1 MGVSRCSA
9 QGRIHATSNCV
20 FIFWQMEC
28 EVNVLK
34 RKVQEYQEHT
44 RNLREFSRG
53 QRDKLKQVI
62 VACASQLQE
71 KEAAME
77 QMRLEHDA
85 TLAYIARQLAFLQ
98 ANMLKEQQKLEAL
111 VGEKSHALE
120 ALTLENERL
129 RKQNK
134 KLVSKNLSDTTSS
147 GGDSSAK
154 SSFSSKSSELPR
166 LPPPP
171 PTDNNSTTNAANDED
186 QGAALPGSEPSVE
199 ELKPPRKKTVCGPKP
214 PVPSRAGINRL
225 LMQSASLAV
234 TPAAAT
240 ANSVPLPPRRSTS
253 LGISNSNLERAD
265 SGRESD
271 LTTSDV
277 EHITNIIGKRQTNSH
292 DEGFCSSHED
302 SSGSGGRS
310 GGGSRTAINHRD
322 VQKPKDIKLRNS
334 KAKSTAAANT
344 SPGSASNSL
353 QTLLEHQVVDNYTS
367 NSSNNSGGVTT
378 VTYWT
383 GSFL

>member
-1 MGVSRCSA
+1 
-9 QGRIHATSNCV
+9 
-20 FIFWQMEC
+20 MEC

-44 RNLREFSRG
+44 KNLRDFSRA
-53 QRDKLKQVI
+53 QRDKLRQVI
-62 VACASQLQE
+62 MACASQLQE

-98 ANMLKEQQKLEAL
+98 ANMLKEQQKLEAV
-111 VGEKSHALE
+111 VGEKTHALE
-120 ALTLENERL
+120 ALALENERL

-154 SSFSSKSSELPR
+154 SSFSSKSSEPR
-166 LPPPP
+166 LPPPAEC
-171 PTDNNSTTNAANDED
+171 STGDAANDED
-186 QGAALPGSEPSVE
+186 DGAALPVEPSVE
-199 ELKPPRKKTVCGPKP
+199 ELKPPPKKQPVCGPKP

-240 ANSVPLPPRRSTS
+240 ANTVPLPPRRSTS
-253 LGISNSNLERAD
+253 LGINLERAD

-277 EHITNIIGKRQTNSH
+277 EHTTNIIGKRQTNSH

-302 SSGSGGRS
+302 SSGSGGRGS
-310 GGGSRTAINHRD
+310 GGGCRTAINHRA
-322 VQKPKDIKLRNS
+322 VQKPKDIKLRSS
-334 KAKSTAAANT
+334 KAKTAAAAANT
-344 SPGSASNSL
+344 SAGSALASNSL
-353 QTLLEHQVVDNYTS
+353 QTLLEHQVVDDTS
-367 NSSNNSGGVTT
+367 NSSSSGGVTT

>member
-1 MGVSRCSA
+1 
-9 QGRIHATSNCV
+9 
-20 FIFWQMEC
+20 
-28 EVNVLK
+28 
-34 RKVQEYQEHT
+34 
-44 RNLREFSRG
+44 
-53 QRDKLKQVI
+53 
-62 VACASQLQE
+62 
-71 KEAAME
+71 ME

-154 SSFSSKSSELPR
+154 SSFSSKSSEPPR
-166 LPPPP
+166 LPPP

-199 ELKPPRKKTVCGPKP
+199 ELKPPPKKTVCGPKP

-277 EHITNIIGKRQTNSH
+277 EHTTNIIGKRQTNSH

-310 GGGSRTAINHRD
+310 GRTAINHRD

-353 QTLLEHQVVDNYTS
+353 QTLLEHQVVDNDTS

>member
-1 MGVSRCSA
+1 
-9 QGRIHATSNCV
+9 
-20 FIFWQMEC
+20 MEC

-34 RKVQEYQEHT
+34 RKVQEYQEHSK
-44 RNLREFSRG
+44 NLREFSRA

-98 ANMLKEQQKLEAL
+98 ANMLKEQQKLEAV
-111 VGEKSHALE
+111 VGEKTHALE
-120 ALTLENERL
+120 TLALENERL

-134 KLVSKNLSDTTSS
+134 KLVSKHLQDADTTSS
-147 GGDSSAK
+147 FESSPK
-154 SSFSSKSSELPR
+154 SSFSSKSSEPR
-166 LPPPP
+166 LPPP
-171 PTDNNSTTNAANDED
+171 DSA
-186 QGAALPGSEPSVE
+186 GSSAGDAGNEPAERAVLDGE
-199 ELKPPRKKTVCGPKP
+199 PNIAEMKPPPKKPVCGPKP

-234 TPAAAT
+234 TPAATSTTSTAAPAAT
-240 ANSVPLPPRRSTS
+240 APPPPRRSTS
-253 LGISNSNLERAD
+253 LGVNSNLERAD

-277 EHITNIIGKRQTNSH
+277 EHTTGGIIGKRQTNSH

-302 SSGSGGRS
+302 SSGSGR
-310 GGGSRTAINHRD
+310 GGCSRTSINHRT
-322 VQKPKDIKLRNS
+322 VQKPKDIKLRS
-334 KAKSTAAANT
+334 KAKLAAVNSASAATTAA
-344 SPGSASNSL
+344 SASAASTTSNSL
-353 QTLLEHQVVDNYTS
+353 QTLLEHQVVDDTNG
-367 NSSNNSGGVTT
+367 SGGVTT

>member
-1 MGVSRCSA
+1 
-9 QGRIHATSNCV
+9 
-20 FIFWQMEC
+20 MEC

-44 RNLREFSRG
+44 KNLRDFSRA

-98 ANMLKEQQKLEAL
+98 ANMLKEQQKLEAV
-111 VGEKSHALE
+111 VGEKTHALE
-120 ALTLENERL
+120 ALALENERL

-134 KLVSKNLSDTTSS
+134 KLISKHLSDTPSS

-154 SSFSSKSSELPR
+154 SSFSSKSSEPPR
-166 LPPPP
+166 LPPPNGS
-171 PTDNNSTTNAANDED
+171 DNVVDNEDNSSA
-186 QGAALPGSEPSVE
+186 AALPIEPCAEVE
-199 ELKPPRKKTVCGPKP
+199 ELKPPPKKPACGPKP

-225 LMQSASLAV
+225 LMQSASLAASP
-234 TPAAAT
+234 TTIAAT
-240 ANSVPLPPRRSTS
+240 APAPPRRSTS
-253 LGISNSNLERAD
+253 LGLNNSNLERVD

-277 EHITNIIGKRQTNSH
+277 EHTTTGGLVAGGKRQTNSH

-302 SSGSGGRS
+302 SSGSGGR
-310 GGGSRTAINHRD
+310 GCSRQTSINHRT
-322 VQKPKDIKLRNS
+322 VQKPKDIKLRS
-334 KAKSTAAANT
+334 KAKMAAAA
-344 SPGSASNSL
+344 ASNNTTPAAVGSNAL
-353 QTLLEHQVVDNYTS
+353 QTLLEHQVVDETS
-367 NSSNNSGGVTT
+367 ASCDNLGDISLDGGNSGGGGVTT

>member
-171 PTDNNSTTNAANDED
+171 TDNSSTTNAANNED

-199 ELKPPRKKTVCGPKP
+199 ELKPPPKKTVCGPKP

-277 EHITNIIGKRQTNSH
+277 EHTTNIIGKRQTNSH

-378 VTYWT
+378 VT
-383 GSFL
+383 

>member
-134 KLVSKNLSDTTSS
+134 KLVSKSLSDTTSS

-154 SSFSSKSSELPR
+154 SSFSSKSSEPPR

-171 PTDNNSTTNAANDED
+171 PTDNKSTTNAANDEEED
-186 QGAALPGSEPSVE
+186 AAAVPVEPSVE
-199 ELKPPRKKTVCGPKP
+199 ELKPPPKKPVCGPKP

-277 EHITNIIGKRQTNSH
+277 EHTTNIIGKRQTNSH

-310 GGGSRTAINHRD
+310 GGSRTAINHRD

>member
-1 MGVSRCSA
+1 
-9 QGRIHATSNCV
+9 
-20 FIFWQMEC
+20 
-28 EVNVLK
+28 
-34 RKVQEYQEHT
+34 
-44 RNLREFSRG
+44 
-53 QRDKLKQVI
+53 
-62 VACASQLQE
+62 
-71 KEAAME
+71 ME

-98 ANMLKEQQKLEAL
+98 ANMLKEQQKLEAV
-111 VGEKSHALE
+111 VGEKTHALE
-120 ALTLENERL
+120 ALALENERL

-154 SSFSSKSSELPR
+154 SSFSSKSSEPR
-166 LPPPP
+166 LPPP
-171 PTDNNSTTNAANDED
+171 DSSTGDAANDED
-186 QGAALPGSEPSVE
+186 DTGALPVEPSVE
-199 ELKPPRKKTVCGPKP
+199 ELKPPPKKPVCGPKP

-240 ANSVPLPPRRSTS
+240 ANAAPLPPRRSTS
-253 LGISNSNLERAD
+253 LGINSSNLERAD

-277 EHITNIIGKRQTNSH
+277 EHTTNIIGKRQTNSH

-302 SSGSGGRS
+302 SSGSGGRGG
-310 GGGSRTAINHRD
+310 GGGSRTTAINHRA
-322 VQKPKDIKLRNS
+322 VQKPKDIKLRSS
-334 KAKSTAAANT
+334 KAKSAAAAANT
-344 SPGSASNSL
+344 SPGSASASNSL
-353 QTLLEHQVVDNYTS
+353 QTLLEHQVVDDIS
-367 NSSNNSGGVTT
+367 NSSSSGGVTT

>member
-1 MGVSRCSA
+1 
-9 QGRIHATSNCV
+9 
-20 FIFWQMEC
+20 
-28 EVNVLK
+28 
-34 RKVQEYQEHT
+34 
-44 RNLREFSRG
+44 
-53 QRDKLKQVI
+53 
-62 VACASQLQE
+62 
-71 KEAAME
+71 ME

-154 SSFSSKSSELPR
+154 SSFSSKSSEPPR
-166 LPPPP
+166 LPPPT
-171 PTDNNSTTNAANDED
+171 PTDNSSTTNAANDEN

-199 ELKPPRKKTVCGPKP
+199 ELKPPPKKTVCGPKP

-277 EHITNIIGKRQTNSH
+277 EHTTNIIGKRQTNSH

-310 GGGSRTAINHRD
+310 GGSRTAINHRD

-353 QTLLEHQVVDNYTS
+353 QTLLEHQVVDNDTS

>member
-154 SSFSSKSSELPR
+154 SSFSSKSSEPPR
-166 LPPPP
+166 LPPPS
-171 PTDNNSTTNAANDED
+171 TDSNSTTNATNDED

-199 ELKPPRKKTVCGPKP
+199 ELKPPPKKTVCGPKP

-240 ANSVPLPPRRSTS
+240 ANTVPLPPRRSTS
-253 LGISNSNLERAD
+253 LGINSSNLERAD

-277 EHITNIIGKRQTNSH
+277 EHTTNIIGKRQTNSH

-302 SSGSGGRS
+302 SSGSGGRG

-353 QTLLEHQVVDNYTS
+353 QTLLEHQVVDNDTS

-378 VTYWT
+378 VT
-383 GSFL
+383 

>member
-1 MGVSRCSA
+1 
-9 QGRIHATSNCV
+9 
-20 FIFWQMEC
+20 MEC

-62 VACASQLQE
+62 MACASQLQE

-98 ANMLKEQQKLEAL
+98 ANMLKEQQKLEAV
-111 VGEKSHALE
+111 VGEKTHALE
-120 ALTLENERL
+120 ALALENERL

-154 SSFSSKSSELPR
+154 SSFSSKSSEPPR
-166 LPPPP
+166 LPPPDSSN
-171 PTDNNSTTNAANDED
+171 TSNAAAANDED
-186 QGAALPGSEPSVE
+186 HDGAALPIEQSVE
-199 ELKPPRKKTVCGPKP
+199 ELKPPPKILVCGPKP

-234 TPAAAT
+234 TPTAAPATPT
-240 ANSVPLPPRRSTS
+240 ANTIPLPPRRSTS
-253 LGISNSNLERAD
+253 LGVNNSNLERAD

-277 EHITNIIGKRQTNSH
+277 EHTTNIIGKRQTNSH

-302 SSGSGGRS
+302 SSGSGGRG

-322 VQKPKDIKLRNS
+322 VQKPKDIKLRSS
-334 KAKSTAAANT
+334 KAKSAAAAANNT

-353 QTLLEHQVVDNYTS
+353 QTLLEHQVVEDTPS
-367 NSSNNSGGVTT
+367 NSSNSGGVTT

>member
-1 MGVSRCSA
+1 
-9 QGRIHATSNCV
+9 
-20 FIFWQMEC
+20 MEC

-34 RKVQEYQEHT
+34 RKVQEYQEHSK
-44 RNLREFSRG
+44 NLREFSRA

-98 ANMLKEQQKLEAL
+98 ANMLKEQQKLEAV
-111 VGEKSHALE
+111 VGEKTHALE
-120 ALTLENERL
+120 TLALENERL

-134 KLVSKNLSDTTSS
+134 KLVSKTNNLSDTTSS
-147 GGDSSAK
+147 FESSPK
-154 SSFSSKSSELPR
+154 SSFSSKSSEPR
-166 LPPPP
+166 LPPPE
-171 PTDNNSTTNAANDED
+171 DSASSSTGDAGNDTAD
-186 QGAALPGSEPSVE
+186 RTVLDGEPNIE
-199 ELKPPRKKTVCGPKP
+199 EMKPPPKKPICGPKP

-225 LMQSASLAV
+225 LMQSASLAATPAV
-234 TPAAAT
+234 TATGTTAAAT
-240 ANSVPLPPRRSTS
+240 SAAAGAPPPPRRSTS
-253 LGISNSNLERAD
+253 LGVNSNLERAD

-277 EHITNIIGKRQTNSH
+277 EHTTVGIIGKRQTNSH

-302 SSGSGGRS
+302 SSGSGR
-310 GGGSRTAINHRD
+310 GGCSRTSINHRT
-322 VQKPKDIKLRNS
+322 VQKPKDIKLRS
-334 KAKSTAAANT
+334 KAKLAAANAA
-344 SPGSASNSL
+344 GSASATTASSATAASTTSNSL
-353 QTLLEHQVVDNYTS
+353 QTLLEHQVVDDTNG
-367 NSSNNSGGVTT
+367 SGGVTT